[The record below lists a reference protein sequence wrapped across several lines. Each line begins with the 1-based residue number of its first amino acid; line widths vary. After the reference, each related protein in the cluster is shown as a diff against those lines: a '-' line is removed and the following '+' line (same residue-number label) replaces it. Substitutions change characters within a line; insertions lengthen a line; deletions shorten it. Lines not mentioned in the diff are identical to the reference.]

1 MRTLFL
7 TAAAV
12 HAVLVAGVWL
22 PLPIDVMLLAGIGV
36 AAALSV
42 GIIALI
48 RNGPVA
54 PLWVGTAA
62 GLTALIG
69 WGSWLVLWAL
79 DPGRTDDTVNVIGV
93 LFPPLAVVI
102 YLVAALLPATRRGFA
117 R

>member
-7 TAAAV
+7 TASAV
-12 HAVLVAGVWL
+12 HAVLIAGVWL
-22 PLPIDVMLLAGIGV
+22 TPAVDVMLLAGLGV
-36 AAALSV
+36 AVAVAIGL
-42 GIIALI
+42 IALI

-79 DPGRTDDTVNVIGV
+79 DPGRTDDTVNVNGV